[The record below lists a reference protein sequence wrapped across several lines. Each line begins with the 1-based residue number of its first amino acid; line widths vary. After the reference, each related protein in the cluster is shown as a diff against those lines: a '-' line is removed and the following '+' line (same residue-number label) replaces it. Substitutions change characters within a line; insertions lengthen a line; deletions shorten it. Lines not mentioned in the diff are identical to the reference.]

1 MWKENHNIF
10 INIMEIGNHLL
21 IVFQYVYLRRKT
33 FAMVIVFLFLG
44 WIMTSFMVCKWCKKN
59 ILDNVYVIDYS
70 PKSRRN
76 IELYGDLP
84 IRNVYVVRES
94 ISNVV
99 CLLLNILTFN
109 NYSKQIHQYS
119 KEIEDEY
126 FFPKHTY
133 IILDIEMPNKCIK
146 KITID
151 KNPQL
156 CISLRLKLW
165 DNTELLKLNVKRRGI
180 TLRELLN
187 DTKMRIGCD
196 RFFNWNI
203 YTNNCQYF
211 TSELLSTL
219 RLKKNRYIDFVDQE
233 EFKKRFVVSGDFK
246 LHVFNCF
253 TNIYSFLC
261 SCFVEI

>member
-1 MWKENHNIF
+1 
-10 INIMEIGNHLL
+10 MEIGNFFLV
-21 IVFQYVYLRRKT
+21 VFQYIYFRRKT
-33 FAMVIVFLFLG
+33 FTVVIVSLFVS
-44 WIMTSFMVCKWCKKN
+44 WITTSFMVCKWCKKN
-59 ILDNVYVIDYS
+59 IIDNVHFIDYS
-70 PKSRRN
+70 PKSRKN
-76 IELYGDLP
+76 IEMYGNLP
-84 IRNVYVVRES
+84 IKNVYIVRES

-109 NYSKQIHQYS
+109 NYSKQIQEYS

-133 IILDIEMPNKCIK
+133 LILDIEMPNKSIK

-156 CISLRLKLW
+156 SISLRLKLW
-165 DNTELLKLNVKRRGI
+165 DNTELLKLNVKRKGI
-180 TLRELLN
+180 TLRELL
-187 DTKMRIGCD
+187 DETKVRIGCD

-211 TSELLSTL
+211 TCELLSTMRL
-219 RLKKNRYIDFVDQE
+219 RKRRCIEFVDQD
-233 EFKKRFVVSGDFK
+233 EFKKRFIVLGEFK

-253 TNIYSFLC
+253 TNIYSFL
-261 SCFVEI
+261 SSSFVEM